1 MEKFENVKNFKGFAK
16 DSGSVDLSMLPKL
29 GGINGTRNDR
39 DLTYRNEKFGGNYSI
54 PTELAII
61 DGEKIVTIQTVFV
74 LKTMYKQEKASDYVC
89 VLANDE
95 INNVIMTF
103 NEMLHAKTLVRR
115 IKDEVIKYYEK
126 NAKNIEEKLTLKK
139 MLDEANIE
147 TLKANNGKNEAIV
160 KLIAEEK
167 DHENTRFEYKNEK
180 EAHEK
185 TKNELMV
192 ARKDLVAQIA
202 INENLKAEMIDMA
215 QENDEMKQKAKNIF
229 TTDDIEYLRYY
240 LANNNISNENLTKV
254 MNAFVER
261 KFN

>member
-1 MEKFENVKNFKGFAK
+1 MKKFENVKNFKGFAK

-39 DLTYRNEKFGGNYSI
+39 DLTYRNVKFGGTYSI

-103 NEMLHAKTLVRR
+103 NEMLHVKTLVRR

-139 MLDEANIE
+139 MLDEANME
-147 TLKANNGKNEAIV
+147 TLKANNDKNEVYEKYVEEQMAHGKTYDELQDTRV
-160 KLIAEEK
+160 ALREAETQIMVLEK
-167 DHENTRFEYKNEK
+167 TNEK
-180 EAHEK
+180 LGEK
-185 TKNELMV
+185 V
-192 ARKDLVAQIA
+192 ARIEEQTR
-202 INENLKAEMIDMA
+202 
-215 QENDEMKQKAKNIF
+215 NIF
-229 TTDDIEYLRYY
+229 TTDDVEYLRFY
-240 LANNNISNENLTKV
+240 LANNNISTENLTKV